1 MMRLITIIA
10 FLCFTLTGT
19 ANAGEC
25 YRFAF
30 IGFNSRVAD
39 SNLDVGLIKNYP
51 VFQEMLMV
59 ELSDCEKIELIDT
72 SGIVRQFNA
81 NEKVLPLDE
90 KKVPAYAQGFAPV
103 HADFYLCGYI
113 TNASIKKSEQGIMYQ
128 AVFGGELKTVEVN
141 LSVNIIDAKTLK
153 NIFVATGKG
162 QETTTKTLLAYD
174 EHALRFGKEYVPD
187 ESVFRAIE
195 KATQQVGDKIIRNI

>member
-10 FLCFTLTGT
+10 LLCFTLVGT

-39 SNLDVGLIKNYP
+39 SNLDAGLIKNYP

-72 SGIVRQFNA
+72 SGIVQQFNA
-81 NEKVLPLDE
+81 N
-90 KKVPAYAQGFAPV
+90 
-103 HADFYLCGYI
+103 
-113 TNASIKKSEQGIMYQ
+113 
-128 AVFGGELKTVEVN
+128 
-141 LSVNIIDAKTLK
+141 
-153 NIFVATGKG
+153 
-162 QETTTKTLLAYD
+162 
-174 EHALRFGKEYVPD
+174 
-187 ESVFRAIE
+187 
-195 KATQQVGDKIIRNI
+195 